1 MSSTPAAIDVLRQE
15 VAAISWWHT
24 IDLGNGVVTPGIDKT
39 REKIEQLKLPADLTG
54 KSVIDIGAWNG
65 GLSFECERR
74 GAARVL
80 ATDWYCWNAGTNTEG
95 RKGFDIARRALGSRV
110 EDLEIKVEDISP
122 ETVGMFDV
130 VLFLGVLYHAEDPLG
145 YLRRVRSICKGSAVI
160 ETAVD
165 LLDYPR
171 PALAFYEGG
180 ALNNDPTNFFGPNQL
195 AVEAMCREVGFR
207 KVEMTNFFWGSRMS
221 FVATV

>member
-1 MSSTPAAIDVLRQE
+1 MT
-15 VAAISWWHT
+15 
-24 IDLGNGVVTPGIDKT
+24 LGLDKT

-95 RKGFDIARRALGSRV
+95 RRGFDVARRALGSRV
-110 EDLEIKVEDISP
+110 QDLEIKVEDISP
-122 ETVGMFDV
+122 ETVCMFDV
-130 VLFLGVLYHAEDPLG
+130 VLLLGVLYHAEDPLG
-145 YLRRVRSICKGSAVI
+145 YLRRVRSICKGSAII

-171 PALAFYEGG
+171 DDQLLLQLDGVRRHGVVAARRIRCRNGPATRTGSA
-180 ALNNDPTNFFGPNQL
+180 PT
-195 AVEAMCREVGFR
+195 
-207 KVEMTNFFWGSRMS
+207 T
-221 FVATV
+221 